1 MLPLGLPIVRNAS
14 PTTQASLGSF
24 LDHATTMALM
34 SNRFLSSQTVEND
47 LALDHV
53 GPTMSIRID
62 PVDNVALY
70 LWTTEVGGI
79 VTTSLRI
86 GERVVTLAP
95 LIFVVL
101 PDGSR
106 LVTTWKCDE
115 EPNLTFV
122 DVALDGRV
130 YDGELLLVPKTA

>member
-1 MLPLGLPIVRNAS
+1 
-14 PTTQASLGSF
+14 
-24 LDHATTMALM
+24 
-34 SNRFLSSQTVEND
+34 
-47 LALDHV
+47 
-53 GPTMSIRID
+53 MSIRID

-130 YDGELLLVPKTA
+130 YDGELLVVPKTA

>member
-14 PTTQASLGSF
+14 PTTQASPGSF
-24 LDHATTMALM
+24 LEHGDVLLVGNGASGANGSGLVYV
-34 SNRFLSSQTVEND
+34 LDSS
-47 LALDHV
+47 
-53 GPTMSIRID
+53 ID

-106 LVTTWKCDE
+106 LVTTWKRDE
-115 EPNLTFV
+115 EPNLTLV
-122 DVALDGRV
+122 DVGLDGRV
-130 YDGELLLVPKTA
+130 YDGELLVVPKTA